1 MATPLKSTRLI
12 DMDDPPRHQQPCTL
26 VLDVGKTNVVL
37 LLMDKAGT
45 ILDTAR
51 LRNQSLEGPP
61 YPHVDTEKIWQFLLE
76 AAADFAANHVIDAI
90 VPTTHGCTAALVSA
104 DGLVLPIVDYETEV
118 PDEAATAFCD
128 VAPTFAETQSPNLP
142 AGLNLGRHLFWLQR
156 DFPEAFYSA
165 ECLLTYPQY
174 WAWRLCG
181 VTASEITSIGCHA
194 HLWDPRKRCFSSL
207 VERQGWTHLFP
218 PLQPAYAALGSL
230 RPELATQTGLS
241 ADCRVYNGIHDS
253 NSAYCLYLKGRS
265 APFSLVS
272 TGTWVVM
279 ISPRLPLDRLNE
291 ERDTLAFV
299 DLMGEPVPAARY
311 MGGREFEIL
320 TSQAGDSREFSEADL
335 RKVIAEQSM
344 LLPSYAPGGPFMGRQ
359 GSTLGPEPHTDGET
373 LARVTLYCA
382 LMTATSTRMLEMD
395 GDLMIDGG
403 FVNNELY
410 CRLLATLA
418 GCDQCFV
425 NHETEGTAV
434 GAGMLPAWEAEDV
447 ESPLQLGR
455 VERFDDPALRAYIER
470 WQCAVESS

>member
-1 MATPLKSTRLI
+1 
-12 DMDDPPRHQQPCTL
+12 
-26 VLDVGKTNVVL
+26 
-37 LLMDKAGT
+37 
-45 ILDTAR
+45 
-51 LRNQSLEGPP
+51 
-61 YPHVDTEKIWQFLLE
+61 
-76 AAADFAANHVIDAI
+76 VIDAI

-104 DGLVLPIVDYETEV
+104 DELVLPIVDYETEV
-118 PDEAATAFCD
+118 PDETAEAFRN
-128 VAPTFAETQSPNLP
+128 VAPTFAETQSPTLP

-156 DFPEAFYSA
+156 DFPATFSSA
-165 ECLLTYPQY
+165 KYVLTYPQY

-194 HLWDPRKRCFSSL
+194 HLWDPRKHCFSSL

-230 RPELATQTGLS
+230 RPEIAASTGLP

-253 NSAYCLYLKGRS
+253 NSAYSLYLKGRS
-265 APFSLVS
+265 TPFSLVS

-279 ISPRLPLDRLNE
+279 MNPRLPLDRLSQ

-320 TSQAGDSREFSEADL
+320 TSEAGDNREFSEADL
-335 RKVIAEQSM
+335 RKVIAQQSM
-344 LLPSYAPGGPFMGRQ
+344 LLPSYAPGGPYMGRE
-359 GSTLGPEPHTDGET
+359 GSTLGPEPKTNGEM

-382 LMTATSTRMLEMD
+382 LMTATSTRRLEMD

-434 GAGMLPAWEAEDV
+434 GAGMLPSWEAEDI
-447 ESPLQLGR
+447 ESPLQLGP
-455 VERFDDPALRAYIER
+455 VEKLDDPALHPYVEQ
-470 WQCAVESS
+470 WQRAVESN

>member
-1 MATPLKSTRLI
+1 MPHPPTR
-12 DMDDPPRHQQPCTL
+12 DQSCTL

-37 LLMDKAGT
+37 LVMDKAGT

-51 LRNQSLEGPP
+51 LRNESLDGPP

-76 AAADFAANHVIDAI
+76 AAADFAANRVIDAI
-90 VPTTHGCTAALVSA
+90 VPTTHGCTAALVNA
-104 DGLVLPIVDYETEV
+104 DELVLPIVDYETEV
-118 PDEAATAFCD
+118 PDETAEAFRD

-156 DFPEAFYSA
+156 DFPEDFTRANW
-165 ECLLTYPQY
+165 LLTYPQY

-181 VTASEITSIGCHA
+181 VTASEMTSVGCHA
-194 HLWDPRKRCFSSL
+194 HLWDPRKRRFSSL
-207 VERQGWTHLFP
+207 VERQGWVRLFP

-230 RPELATQTGLS
+230 RPEIAASTGLPV
-241 ADCRVYNGIHDS
+241 DCLVYNGIHDS
-253 NSAYCLYLKGRS
+253 NSAYSLYLRACS
-265 APFSLVS
+265 TPFSLVS

-279 ISPRLPLDRLNE
+279 ISPRLPLNRLNE
-291 ERDTLAFV
+291 ERDTMAIV
-299 DLMGEPVPAARY
+299 DLMGEPLPIARY

-320 TSQAGDSREFSEADL
+320 TSEAGDDREVFTEADL
-335 RKVIAEQSM
+335 RKVIVQKSM
-344 LLPSYAPGGPFMGRQ
+344 LLPSYAPGGPYMGRQ
-359 GSTLGPEPHTDGET
+359 GSTLGPEPQTSGEM

-410 CRLLATLA
+410 CRLLTTLA
-418 GCDQCFV
+418 GCDHCFV

-434 GAGMLPAWEAEDV
+434 GAGMLPAWEADDV

-455 VERFDDPALRAYIER
+455 IERFDDPALHGYFEQ
-470 WQCAVESS
+470 WQRAVESN